1 MTTTRMRTTELAAGS
16 ALRVGALAAAVI
28 VLLALVSPALLG
40 PGAAFAQD
48 GDVPTLGATSRPLPG
63 DGASEDAAEAEDT
76 TGQYTVYELWEFGGY
91 TMYVLAG
98 LSVLVMGF
106 ILERVVSLRGSAVIP
121 GGFMRSLMAHWT
133 SQDLARVVSLCA
145 GSNSSIARVLR
156 AGLLHFDEGIARM
169 EDAVEAAGDH
179 EATILRRNLGV
190 IAALGNI
197 ATMVGLL
204 GTVIGMINAFQVI
217 ANSGTGDA
225 KLVAGGIFKALITTA
240 GGLIV
245 GITAV
250 GMHSLLRRRVEVL
263 EINLKETS
271 FRLLE
276 DLIRPAEA
284 TAPPKATAEPPAK
297 DRALT
302 PAEA

>member
-1 MTTTRMRTTELAAGS
+1 MLIGLVFGLATAPVGAQEEEPAPSFGATADPGAPSDPADPAAAGD
-16 ALRVGALAAAVI
+16 AAAGEEE
-28 VLLALVSPALLG
+28 PA
-40 PGAAFAQD
+40 D
-48 GDVPTLGATSRPLPG
+48 
-63 DGASEDAAEAEDT
+63 
-76 TGQYTVYELWEFGGY
+76 GQYTFQQLWEFGGN
-91 TMYVLAG
+91 TMWVLAA
-98 LSVLVMGF
+98 LSVLVFSF
-106 ILERVVSLRGSAVIP
+106 ILERLVSLRGSAVIP
-121 GGFMRSLMAHWT
+121 GGFMRKLMAHWT
-133 SQDLARVVSLCA
+133 SQDLSRVITLCA
-145 GSNSSIARVLR
+145 SSQSSIARVLR
-156 AGLLHFDEGIARM
+156 AGLLHFDEGIGRM

-217 ANSGTGDA
+217 ASAGTGDA

-240 GGLIV
+240 GGLII
-245 GITAV
+245 GIVAIGT
-250 GMHSLLRRRVEVL
+250 HSFLKRRVEVL

-276 DLIRPAEA
+276 DLYRPAESSPTKPA
-284 TAPPKATAEPPAK
+284 DAAPAK
-297 DRALT
+297 ERALK